1 MLNMLNVTPV
11 LFISL
16 SVSLYL
22 FLFLSPPSV
31 CFCTYSA
38 VTCVAFFLF
47 FSFLSFITQFASFE
61 FVKPSFKSVTP
72 LTFVYLVTSRSVLD
86 RLTELP
92 VCDGQ
97 FLICFAFFS
106 FDAQKSCRSRTNVNN
121 VFLRLLSR
129 KRMNRKS
136 CRSWCQ
142 VVISFR
148 LSPSIRLVFSW
159 FNLCKL
165 SRFSHLDLFAYLT
178 LAQDSL
184 TYRIVC
190 IRHRYVPPQPRIL
203 ALIRYQYSM
212 SSIRA
217 RIEH

>member
-1 MLNMLNVTPV
+1 MLNVTPV

-22 FLFLSPPSV
+22 FLSLSPSLPPPVLCVSLRIVACSNLCRFLS
-31 CFCTYSA
+31 
-38 VTCVAFFLF
+38 F

-72 LTFVYLVTSRSVLD
+72 LTFVYLVNSRSVLD

-129 KRMNRKS
+129 KRMNRKC
-136 CRSWCQ
+136 CRSRCQ

-165 SRFSHLDLFAYLT
+165 SLI
-178 LAQDSL
+178 SL
-184 TYRIVC
+184 TWIFLRI
-190 IRHRYVPPQPRIL
+190 
-203 ALIRYQYSM
+203 
-212 SSIRA
+212 
-217 RIEH
+217 